1 MKKNLSIF
9 VKALSLLTL
18 FFISLPVNIPVCGR
32 RLPKQ
37 THSIHCGMGAGA
49 SEDLRVRALTPTMAK
64 VLGQPV
70 VVVNKPGA
78 SSGIG
83 LTLIAKAKPDGYTI
97 GNSSVSGLLFAPHTN
112 KVEYDTMHNFT
123 YIANTG
129 VQPYAVVVRSDAPWK
144 NFNEFIDHVKKNPG
158 TVKYGVAGIGGMVHV
173 YMEILAK
180 EWGLK
185 WDVVPFKGDQPN
197 VTAFLGGH
205 IPVCGNA
212 ICIRSTGEGGKFRPL
227 ALITAQRMALYPDV
241 PTLNDLGFKRDLR
254 TNEAS
259 GICGPKGLSSEVVEK
274 LENAIKQAVVDGGLS
289 SVRLWISWTTSL
301 NSETARRQRS
311 WLDQLYPK
319 IGNMIKEV
327 GLKKQ

>member
-1 MKKNLSIF
+1 
-9 VKALSLLTL
+9 
-18 FFISLPVNIPVCGR
+18 
-32 RLPKQ
+32 
-37 THSIHCGMGAGA
+37 MGWEPGA

-112 KVEYDTMHNFT
+112 KVEYDTMHDFT
-123 YIANTG
+123 YIASTG

-197 VTAFLGGH
+197 VTALLGGH

-212 ICIRSTGEGGKFRPL
+212 ICIRSTGEGRE
-227 ALITAQRMALYPDV
+227 I
-241 PTLNDLGFKRDLR
+241 PTPGVDHCAKNGTLSGCSDIERFGIQTGFEGERSFGYLRD
-254 TNEAS
+254 
-259 GICGPKGLSSEVVEK
+259 PKGLSSEVVEK
-274 LENAIKQAVVDGGLS
+274 LENAIKQAVVDGRLS

-311 WLDQLYPK
+311 WFDQLYPK

>member
-9 VKALSLLTL
+9 VKALSLFTIL
-18 FFISLPVNIPVCGR
+18 FLISLPVNVPAAGDYPNKPIQFIVGWEP
-32 RLPKQ
+32 
-37 THSIHCGMGAGA
+37 GA

-83 LTLIAKAKPDGYTI
+83 LTLIAKSKPDGYTI

-112 KVEYDTMHNFT
+112 KVEYDTMRDFT

-129 VQPYAVVVRSDAPWK
+129 VQPYAVVVRNDAPWK

-197 VTAFLGGH
+197 VTALLGGH
-205 IPVCGNA
+205 IPVA
-212 ICIRSTGEGGKFRPL
+212 AMSSAFVPQAKARKFRPL
-227 ALITAQRMALYPDV
+227 ALITAQRMELYPDV

-254 TNEAS
+254 ANEAS

-274 LENAIKQAVVDGGLS
+274 LENAIKQAVDGPEFRKVMDQLDNEPKF
-289 SVRLWISWTTSL
+289 R
-301 NSETARRQRS
+301 NSKAATE
-311 WLDQLYPK
+311 LIHELYPK